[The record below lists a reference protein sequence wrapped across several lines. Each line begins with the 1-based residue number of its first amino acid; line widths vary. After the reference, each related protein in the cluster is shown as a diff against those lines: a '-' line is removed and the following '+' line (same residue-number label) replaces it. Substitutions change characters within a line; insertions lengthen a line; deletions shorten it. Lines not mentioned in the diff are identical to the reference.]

1 MTDRELMQMAL
12 DALENYTAGKLGGI
26 WDAREAIDALRD
38 RLAQPEPTGREIQK
52 MMQSAWKAV
61 RTEYKDDPECCFALG
76 WEAGYGAVAPRVE
89 PPETESGEGF
99 ESLPAPPPKQPEP
112 EPVAFY
118 GDQPLYAKR
127 VHAIDTSE
135 KRVHETDKHRHV
147 AKNATSEWVGLTHD
161 EAKVLVERFSSDPLF
176 LLYQHESKLKEKNR

>member
-1 MTDRELMQMAL
+1 MQRAL
-12 DALENYTAGKLGGI
+12 DSIVYYAGGEDNLYGEDKDLLK
-26 WDAREAIDALRD
+26 ALRD
-38 RLAQPEPTGREIQK
+38 RLA
-52 MMQSAWKAV
+52 W
-61 RTEYKDDPECCFALG
+61 
-76 WEAGYGAVAPRVE
+76 
-89 PPETESGEGF
+89 
-99 ESLPAPPPKQPEP
+99 PEP